1 MTSEKQSIF
10 CELIKNDSIN
20 SEIFLLD
27 FMWPGS
33 KPKAGQFFMIK
44 PKRSAVFL
52 GRPIS
57 VANIESNTV
66 RFLIARRSTGT
77 LELAAMRSGEEA
89 ELTGPLGNTW
99 ADFLTTVEN
108 ENGKPIALIGGGIGI
123 APLQALL
130 CEGLKYHFDCMRR
143 VHTPSLQGGVVDFYA
158 GFKNDIKTEEKNALL
173 GAACLEANN
182 MIIATENGKD
192 GHKGRIP
199 DFLEPEKY
207 AAVCACGPEPMLKA
221 VAAKCKASRVPCFI
235 SMEKRMACGV
245 GACLGCT
252 VKTVNGNRRCCA
264 DGPIFR
270 AEEVIFDE

>member
-1 MTSEKQSIF
+1 MSGISFPTKEKDTVSKQSIF

-20 SEIFLLD
+20 KEIFRLD

-33 KPKAGQFFMIK
+33 KPRAGQFFMIK
-44 PKRSAVFL
+44 PKRSVVFL

-57 VANIESNTV
+57 LANIESNTV
-66 RFLIARRSTGT
+66 RFLIARRGKGT
-77 LELAAMRSGEEA
+77 LELAAMRSGDEA
-89 ELTGPLGNTW
+89 ELTGPLGNAW
-99 ADFLTTVEN
+99 ADFLATVEN
-108 ENGKPIALIGGGIGI
+108 GRAKPVALIGGGIGI

-130 CEGLKYHFDCMRR
+130 CEGLKYHFN
-143 VHTPSLQGGVVDFYA
+143 FYA
-158 GFKNDIKTEEKNALL
+158 GFKNDLKTEEKSALL
-173 GAACLEANN
+173 GAAYLEANN

-192 GHKGRIP
+192 GRKGLIP

-207 AAVCACGPEPMLKA
+207 AAVCACGPEAMLKV
-221 VAAKCKASRVPCFI
+221 VAAKCKAARVPCFI

-252 VKTVNGNRRCCA
+252 VRTVNGNRRCCA
-264 DGPIFR
+264 DGPIFK